1 MLLSPVGGGVARLI
15 GELQLVSDL
24 RIYINLDYTHLLG
37 RTSAFFKLLLV
48 GSIVIASELI
58 LGNQKLKD
66 DFDIR
71 SFRLAIFTFSIPLVI
86 YPELFSRFLFF
97 YFAAEMFFVIS
108 SIWAA
113 EARVRLASA
122 VIFIAYG
129 IAPNDQRSRRPRL
142 AQYNYLRI

>member
-1 MLLSPVGGGVARLI
+1 MTLSCM
-15 GELQLVSDL
+15 E
-24 RIYINLDYTHLLG
+24 RIMPFSTYAVFDFRGWG
-37 RTSAFFKLLLV
+37 RTSAFFELLLV